1 MSALGHHK
9 EIIELRYKCY
19 SLEKI
24 GELFGVSHQR
34 IGQILKKYGV
44 VVSIR
49 NKAKPKKTPEEWF
62 KVRSQ
67 RFWASVDMT
76 NKNGCWEWKKFRDP
90 IGYGRCKIP
99 ELKSNAGGY
108 AHRTA
113 WVLTNGSIPAGL
125 CVCHSCDNP
134 ACCNPAHLWLGTMT
148 ENIKDRDEKHR
159 GGRYGS
165 RISKSIIQNVL
176 MDYSNGITQAKI
188 ALTYGIGSSTVRC
201 IVHRRGC
208 YENL

>member
-1 MSALGHHK
+1 MGAVGCHK

-49 NKAKPKKTPEEWF
+49 NKAKPKRTSEEWF

-76 NKNGCWEWKKFRDP
+76 NKDGCWEWKKFRDP
-90 IGYGRCKIP
+90 IGYGRCKIS

-113 WVLTNGSIPAGL
+113 WVLTNGSIPEGL

-148 ENIKDRDEKHR
+148 ENIKDRDKKHR
-159 GGRYGS
+159 NRQ
-165 RISKSIIQNVL
+165 IPESKKQDILREYN
-176 MDYSNGITQAKI
+176 NGMSQAKI
-188 ALTYGIGSSTVRC
+188 ARIYGICVGTVHR